1 MSQYQSTGICHKN
14 KNGGYYIK
22 GDYYNYATKKAVVDK
37 FFEMW
42 EALYPLRPSYNDV
55 AIHMKVSKQTVK
67 NFVNEYFM
75 EGRIIDP
82 MEKKVAKAMKPAG
95 ARTLTIILSP
105 LEESFLLSLRAEDPT
120 RTLKNYAV
128 MIFQEFGKTVSTS
141 YLHKWWLHQFQ
152 HRGSLRISTKVPIN
166 K

>member
-1 MSQYQSTGICHKN
+1 MSQYRSTGICHKN

-67 NFVNEYFM
+67 NFVNEYFSYWSV
-75 EGRIIDP
+75 EVGIQESEITIFSL
-82 MEKKVAKAMKPAG
+82 KK
-95 ARTLTIILSP
+95 
-105 LEESFLLSLRAEDPT
+105 
-120 RTLKNYAV
+120 
-128 MIFQEFGKTVSTS
+128 
-141 YLHKWWLHQFQ
+141 W
-152 HRGSLRISTKVPIN
+152 
-166 K
+166 